1 MIKLVEHHLKP
12 EIKYSRRR
20 LREVCKKYGLKL
32 VILHG
37 SRVSGKLHKESDIDI
52 GILAES
58 GSLGKRVFE
67 MQADFTDLFG
77 ERCDL
82 VILNNAETMIVYQ
95 VAVKGTVL
103 YESRRGLF
111 AGYKTTAITRYQDAR
126 KFRILERQYLQD
138 AIRRMNRH
146 AR

>member
-1 MIKLVEHHLKP
+1 MIKIASHHFESELK
-12 EIKYSRRR
+12 YNRRK
-20 LREVCKKYGLKL
+20 LWKLCKKHDLRL

-37 SRVSGKLHKESDIDI
+37 SRVLGKLHKESDIDI

-58 GSLGKRVFE
+58 GSLGKRIFE

-82 VILNNAETMIVYQ
+82 VVLNNAESMIVYQ
-95 VAVKGTVL
+95 VAVKGAVL
-103 YESRRGLF
+103 YESRKGLF

-126 KFRILERQYLQD
+126 KFRDLERKYLQD
-138 AIRRMNRH
+138 VIGRMDEHDR
-146 AR
+146 